1 MTRFLALL
9 LALSLVIAPTAVFAH
24 DGEMPVVFCGDL
36 DDETCDLLHESQ
48 EVMLEVASYV
58 GNSEI
63 SFSLQNVPGVPLK
76 DASVT
81 INAAQ
86 VTYLDP
92 DYAAEMR
99 DMMMGAKEAMQ
110 DDMKGFI
117 EDYFAMTADLYNRLS
132 FDIQMD
138 IALSDDIAEFL
149 SNESG
154 LDIPTELSLD
164 MVLLD
169 GVMYMNLDDIAS
181 ALPEAGVPEGWIGM
195 EIAKL
200 MEEQMATSLDN
211 MDSKEMQSQMASMSV
226 ALGMLNAGSD
236 EAIQEALND
245 IVIMERLEDGE
256 VDGTEVAQV
265 QGTVDFAALLTNE
278 TILGMIF
285 DAIEASGQDVSQLDG
300 MNPEEVAGM
309 LQLVAPMITQG
320 IEWSQTQIIGLDD
333 GLLYGQAIEMNWDMA
348 SVLQLAAMGMG
359 GGRPA
364 KRAKDKPTF
373 QLSAMLTQSDF
384 DDAPE
389 IVAPEDA
396 TIIPL
401 DELQ

>member
-320 IEWSQTQIIGLDD
+320 IEWSQTQMIGLDD